1 MRKKVRGLDVGT
13 MNLAGAMLDD
23 DGNIKIK
30 LIRHTFLD
38 VDVNP
43 FTKKMLLQQK
53 VRYAEMGKKIYVLGD
68 SAFELANIMNKTV
81 RRPMQH
87 GVMSPNEVDAVPI
100 FGLLIEAILG
110 KAEEKGI
117 TCYYSVPATPIDAD
131 FNIVYH
137 SSVIAG
143 ALKNLGYIPKEM
155 NEGHAVV
162 FSELAEN
169 DFTGIGI
176 SFGGGMVNVCVSYKT
191 IPAVAF
197 STSRAGDWIDKNV
210 AQALGIKPNRAT
222 ALKEKGVDLK
232 NPKSREEEAVAI
244 YYRNL
249 ISYTLKNIKEKFESA
264 EQLPQFPDP
273 VDIVCS
279 GGTSLAVGFIDIFKD
294 ELKNI
299 DFPIPINDA
308 RLAEDP
314 LTATSKGCLLAALS
328 DAESEGVSEEKE
340 PSVEKAEPAKEAAPK
355 QKTSPAE

>member
-1 MRKKVRGLDVGT
+1 MQKNVRGLDVGT
-13 MNLAGAMLDD
+13 MNLAGAIQDA

-38 VDVNP
+38 IDVNP

-68 SAFELANIMNKTV
+68 AAFELANIMNKTV
-81 RRPMQH
+81 RRPMQR
-87 GVMSPNEVDAVPI
+87 GVISPTEADAIPI
-100 FGLLIEAILG
+100 FGLLIDAILG
-110 KAEEKGI
+110 KAEEKGTI
-117 TCYYSVPATPIDAD
+117 CCYSIPAEPIDAD
-131 FNIVYH
+131 YNIVYH
-137 SSVIAG
+137 SSVISG
-143 ALKNLGYIPKEM
+143 ALKNLGYIPREM

-162 FSELAEN
+162 FSELAEK

-210 AQALGIKPNRAT
+210 AQVLGIKQNRAT
-222 ALKEKGVDLK
+222 AIKEKGIDLN
-232 NPKSREEEAVAI
+232 NPKSREEEAVVV

-249 ISYTLKNIKEKFESA
+249 INYTLQNIKDRFEA
-264 EQLPQFPDP
+264 TEQIPQFPDA

-279 GGTSLAVGFIDIFKD
+279 GGTSLATNFIAVVKD
-294 ELKNI
+294 ELNNL
-299 DFPIPINDA
+299 DFPLPINDV

-314 LTATSKGCLLAALS
+314 LHATSKGCLLAALS
-328 DAESEGVSEEKE
+328 DTGTVEASTTSN
-340 PSVEKAEPAKEAAPK
+340 PSATNDETGS
-355 QKTSPAE
+355 Q